1 MNKTIA
7 KLILSFSALVISAA
21 LVITFSY
28 AWLTMS
34 GSPEV
39 DGIKVSI
46 GGSNTIMVAPDVVS
60 EDGDG
65 RTVHYPG
72 QFTQNL
78 NVSNHESYA
87 YLYELAGLTPV
98 STADGINWVRPAYH
112 DEDSEAVKSGEA
124 MLGQLKDIADFEVD
138 SRLEFANLPTDAL
151 TGSNVGNYI
160 FLDFWVVSPGE
171 DYDLRVSTGDANDD
185 SGSFVISRMEAVE
198 DENSATGYSFKMVN
212 ETTTAAVRVGFL
224 VSNDWS
230 PYSDNVEYSRS
241 SGYDSRYP
249 ALKGQYLEKGSE
261 NGVQTNSD
269 FTIYEPNGDMHFS
282 PDVTERYYKITDPIG
297 VTNGVNHTVDV
308 SDRLAVQLSSRWKN
322 VAGGE
327 TALIEQ
333 IFTSSIIG
341 RDLSGKTPEMLTES
355 FYGEYLQNVIAP
367 YVYRGDFIKNTAD
380 LYAAASERG
389 YVFGDR
395 PAMNALAGV
404 TEQAVITTLE
414 KNVPQRIRMFIWL
427 EGQDEDCINYGE
439 VSSFIVNLEL
449 AGSNK

>member
-7 KLILSFSALVISAA
+7 KLALSFAALVISAA

-46 GGSNTIMVAPDVVS
+46 GGSNTIMVAPDIVS
-60 EDGDG
+60 SDVDGK
-65 RTVHYPG
+65 TVHYPG
-72 QFTQNL
+72 AFTQNL
-78 NVSNHESYA
+78 NVSNYESYS

-98 STADGINWVRPAYH
+98 STADGINWVRPTYH
-112 DEDSEAVKSGEA
+112 DEDSEAVKSGA
-124 MLGQLKDIADFEVD
+124 ALLGQLKDIADFEVD
-138 SRLEFANLPTDAL
+138 SALEFANLTADEL
-151 TGSNVGNYI
+151 TSSNAGNYI
-160 FLDFWVVSPGE
+160 YLDFWVVSPGE

-198 DENSATGYSFKMVN
+198 DESSVTGYSFKTVN
-212 ETTTAAVRVGFL
+212 DSIGAAVRIGFL

-230 PYSDNVEYSRS
+230 PYSDNIEYSS
-241 SGYDSRYP
+241 SPDYDSRYA
-249 ALKGQYLEKGSE
+249 ALKGQYLEKGE
-261 NGVQTNSD
+261 GGVQTHSD
-269 FTIYEPNGDMHFS
+269 FTIYEPNGDMHYS
-282 PDVTERYYKITDPIG
+282 PDVTERYYKITHPIG
-297 VTNGVNHTVDV
+297 VTDGVKHEVNV
-308 SDRLAVQLSSRWKN
+308 SDRLAVQLSSRWRN
-322 VAGGE
+322 VAGE
-327 TALIEQ
+327 ENALIEQ

-367 YVYRGDFIKNTAD
+367 YVYRGDFIKNTSD

-389 YVFGDR
+389 YVFDDR
-395 PAMNALAGV
+395 PALHALSGA
-404 TEQAVITTLE
+404 TEQAVITTLK
-414 KNVPQRIRMFIWL
+414 KNVPQRIRMFVWL

>member
-1 MNKTIA
+1 MNKTIV
-7 KLILSFSALVISAA
+7 KLALSFAALVLSAA
-21 LVITFSY
+21 LVVTFSY

-46 GGSNTIMVAPDVVS
+46 GGSDTIMVAPDIVS
-60 EDGDG
+60 TDSEGN
-65 RTVHYPG
+65 TVHYPG
-72 QFTQNL
+72 EFTQNL
-78 NVSNHESYA
+78 NVSNYEGYA

-98 STADGINWVRPAYH
+98 STADGVNWVRPAYH

-124 MLGQLKDIADFEVD
+124 LLGQLKDISEFEVD
-138 SRLEFANLPTDAL
+138 TTLEFANLSADELAS
-151 TGSNVGNYI
+151 SNVGNYI
-160 FLDFWVVSPGE
+160 YLDFWVVSPGE

-198 DENSATGYSFKMVN
+198 DENSDTGYSFKTVN
-212 ETTTAAVRVGFL
+212 DSTAAAVRVGFL

-230 PYSDNVEYSRS
+230 PYADNMEYSS
-241 SGYDSRYP
+241 SSAYDSRYS
-249 ALKGQYLEKGSE
+249 ALKGQYLEKGA
-261 NGVQTNSD
+261 NGVQTHSD
-269 FTIYEPNGDMHFS
+269 FTIYEPNGDMHYS
-282 PDVTERYYKITDPIG
+282 PDVTERYYRLTYPIG
-297 VTNGVNHTVDV
+297 VNNGVKYEADV
-308 SDRLAVQLSSRWKN
+308 SDRLAVQLSSRWRN
-322 VAGGE
+322 VAGEE

-341 RDLSGKTPEMLTES
+341 RDLSGKTPQMLTES

-367 YVYRGDFIKNTAD
+367 YVYRGDFIKNTSD
-380 LYAAASERG
+380 LYAAASTRG
-389 YVFGDR
+389 YVFDDR
-395 PAMNALAGV
+395 PALHALAGA
-404 TEQAVITTLE
+404 TDHAVITTLK